1 VACAAGVLLVWLLAF
16 HVDAVRSADDRW
28 YLKAISLHVRW
39 AYLNENGAKLVRLA
53 NPSQFA
59 LLVAGVAA
67 IALLRRRPWLA
78 AGALFVTLGA
88 SLATQAAKVVLDGSR
103 ARFPLPDTE
112 YPSGHMT
119 AAAAIALALVLVVPP
134 RLRIP
139 AALLGLA
146 WTAGVGL
153 SLVATGTHR
162 PSDVIGG
169 VLMAGAFA
177 ALAFRPSAPDAPRAP
192 R

>member
-1 VACAAGVLLVWLLAF
+1 MLLVWLLAF
-16 HVDAVRSADDRW
+16 HVDAVRSADDRL
-28 YLKAISLHVRW
+28 YFDAVRFQFRW
-39 AYLNENGAKLVRLA
+39 AYLNENAYKLVRLA
-53 NPSQFA
+53 SPSQFA
-59 LLVAGVAA
+59 LLVAGVVA
-67 IALLRRRPWLA
+67 IALLRRRPALA
-78 AGALFVTLGA
+78 VTALFVTLGA
-88 SLATQAAKVVLDGSR
+88 SLATQAAKVAFGSSR
-103 ARFPLPDTE
+103 PQDWYPDTD

-119 AAAAIALALVLVVPP
+119 AAAALALALVLVVPP

-139 AALLGLA
+139 AGLLGLA

-177 ALAFRPSAPDAPRAP
+177 ALAFRPSAQGAPRGP